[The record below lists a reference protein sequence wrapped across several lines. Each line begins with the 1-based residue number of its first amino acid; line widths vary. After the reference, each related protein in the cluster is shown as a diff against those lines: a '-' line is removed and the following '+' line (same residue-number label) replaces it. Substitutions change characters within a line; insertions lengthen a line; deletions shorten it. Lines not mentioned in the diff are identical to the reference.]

1 MGFRGFQFCKILS
14 SKWTVVFFWG
24 GNWFHTFNDFL
35 NMENVKILPYKIPR
49 YQKNAFLGHFR
60 LLHGIICLHIPTT
73 SSLAVS
79 LRGQPSFY
87 GHRFTRYEFC
97 DFFPLPG
104 LFPANRPSP
113 KIWHLF
119 FLTLRE
125 SRNQFLKRKWIYM
138 EVHPGVNS
146 APAVTIY
153 DYFLAWFESSC

>member
-1 MGFRGFQFCKILS
+1 
-14 SKWTVVFFWG
+14 
-24 GNWFHTFNDFL
+24 
-35 NMENVKILPYKIPR
+35 MENVKILPYKVPR

-113 KIWHLF
+113 VAPVF
-119 FLTLRE
+119 SDSRRVVE
-125 SRNQFLKRKWIYM
+125 SVSEEKMNLY
-138 EVHPGVNS
+138 GS
-146 APAVTIY
+146 A
-153 DYFLAWFESSC
+153 LGG